1 LVTFFSPRIRR
12 VGKRA
17 TMNSNINPDFT
28 ARLPTIPLPP
38 LSSQTTCTQR
48 HRIFLDLFVTITKR
62 HRSFA
67 DAFAE
72 IKQKEFAMIVDKH
85 QVFATKFAEYEQKLG
100 TLVPPPQPILQAG

>member
-1 LVTFFSPRIRR
+1 
-12 VGKRA
+12 
-17 TMNSNINPDFT
+17 MNSNINPDFT